1 MKLIIVFV
9 QKEDSQKLLHALRQ
23 ENLSA
28 TAMESEGGF
37 LQRKNITI
45 LMALP
50 EEKIQTAKKIIT
62 DICKAHTEQVDTSF
76 AAGDIESVGLPNQVD
91 IQVGGATIL
100 EINIAE
106 VTKI

>member
-9 QKEDSQKLLHALRQ
+9 QKEDSQKLLQALRQ
-23 ENLSA
+23 ANLSA

-37 LQRKNITI
+37 LQHKNVTI

-50 EEKIQTAKKIIT
+50 EEKVEPVKKIIK
-62 DICKAHTEQVDTSF
+62 DICQSHTERVDTSF
-76 AAGDIESVGLPNQVD
+76 AAGDIESVGLPTQIDV
-91 IQVGGATIL
+91 QVGGATIL
-100 EINIAE
+100 ELDIAE

>member
-23 ENLSA
+23 ENLSV

-37 LQRKNITI
+37 LQQKNITL

-50 EEKIQTAKKIIT
+50 EEKVDQAKKIIK
-62 DICKAHTEQVDTSF
+62 DVCQSHTEQVDTSF
-76 AAGDIESVGLPNQVD
+76 AAGDIESVGLPTQVD
-91 IQVGGATIL
+91 IKVGGATIL
-100 EINIAE
+100 EMGVVE

>member
-23 ENLSA
+23 ANLSA

-37 LQRKNITI
+37 LQRKNVTL

-50 EEKIQTAKKIIT
+50 EEKVEPAKKIIRDT
-62 DICKAHTEQVDTSF
+62 CQSHTERVDTSF
-76 AAGDIESVGLPNQVD
+76 ASGDIENVGLPTQTD

-100 EINIAE
+100 ELGVVE

>member
-23 ENLSA
+23 ANLSA

-37 LQRKNITI
+37 LQRKNVTI

-50 EEKIQTAKKIIT
+50 EEKVDPAKKIIK
-62 DICKAHTEQVDTSF
+62 DICQSHAERVDTSF
-76 AAGDIESVGLPNQVD
+76 AAGDIESVGLPTQTDV
-91 IQVGGATIL
+91 QVGGATIL
-100 EINIAE
+100 EIDVE
-106 VTKI
+106 SVTKV

>member
-1 MKLIIVFV
+1 MKLVIIFV
-9 QKEDSQKLLHALRQ
+9 QKEDSQKLLRALSQ

-37 LQRKNITI
+37 LQRKNVTI
-45 LMALP
+45 LMALQ
-50 EEKIQTAKKIIT
+50 EEKIVLAKKIIK
-62 DICKAHTEQVDTSF
+62 DVCQSHTEQVDTSF
-76 AAGDIESVGLPNQVD
+76 AAGDIESVGLPTQTD

-100 EINIAE
+100 ELEVAE

>member
-37 LQRKNITI
+37 LQRKNVTI

-50 EEKIQTAKKIIT
+50 EEKIELTKKIIK
-62 DICKAHTEQVDTSF
+62 DSCQSHTERVDTSF
-76 AAGDIESVGLPNQVD
+76 AAGDIESVGLPNQVNV
-91 IQVGGATIL
+91 QVGGATIL
-100 EINIAE
+100 EMDIAE